1 MSFPYCVD
9 LAFGSEKPT
18 ADPYSHN
25 SFGAGK
31 GGNSGLPKTSEELEQ
46 AVREGL
52 AYFVMLNEDGT
63 LDLSDEERIPS
74 TVVETLPGNLKGV
87 VIEDP
92 EDESVTSYTYTVTT
106 DPLVITVN
114 SVPANAKGA
123 FIVLKQAVD

>member
-31 GGNSGLPKTSEELEQ
+31 GGNSDLPKTSEELHQ
-46 AVREGL
+46 LAQEGL

-63 LDLSDEERIPS
+63 LDLSDEGRIPS
-74 TVVETLPGNLKGV
+74 TVIETLPGNLKGV
-87 VIEDP
+87 VFEDP
-92 EDESVTSYTYTVTT
+92 ADESVAFCTYKVTT
-106 DPLVITVN
+106 DPLVITLN
-114 SVPANAKGA
+114 SIPADAKGA
-123 FIVLKQAVD
+123 YIILKQAVN

>member
-46 AVREGL
+46 SVREGL
-52 AYFVMLNEDGT
+52 AYFVMLNNDGT
-63 LDLSDEERIPS
+63 LDLSDEKRIPS

-87 VIEDP
+87 VFEDP
-92 EDESVTSYTYTVTT
+92 LDESVASCTYTVTT
-106 DPLVITVN
+106 DPLVITLN
-114 SVPANAKGA
+114 PIPERIKGVS
-123 FIVLKQAVD
+123 IILKQAVD